1 MRTKL
6 VTTPQVLPAKKIT
19 KHYATYQTSSLVPD
33 QYMLQP
39 TITLV
44 REVGE
49 AELRLGTLVHHS
61 RTGNLAYLWQQHW
74 VYSRT

>member
-6 VTTPQVLPAKKIT
+6 VTTPHVLPAKKN
-19 KHYATYQTSSLVPD
+19 KYVTYQTSSLVPD

-49 AELRLGTLVHHS
+49 AELRSGS
-61 RTGNLAYLWQQHW
+61 P
-74 VYSRT
+74 